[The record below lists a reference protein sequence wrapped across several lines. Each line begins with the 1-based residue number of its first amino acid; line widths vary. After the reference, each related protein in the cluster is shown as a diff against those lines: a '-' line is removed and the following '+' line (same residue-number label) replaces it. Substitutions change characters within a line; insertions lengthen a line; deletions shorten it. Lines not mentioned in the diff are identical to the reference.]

1 MLNTKWRCVLHLLA
15 VCALTSPALAADKV
29 LSVVATATGASTAT
43 AYPGHTVEVDIRVDD
58 AAMVAGA
65 AFTVTFD
72 PANLALAKV
81 SSTYFGAFANLGLPP
96 SAVSFSPLITNPVT
110 TGAMLAAARPDNGSG
125 TQVALFTLSFLV
137 KGPFDN
143 YPVSIPISISR
154 SRISNTDA
162 GFDAAG
168 EDIPSLVG
176 VGAGTYPAHTVQVVS
191 FVLTI
196 AIPDGDDDG
205 IPDDWE
211 VLHFSD
217 KTTANGKSDYDRDGY
232 TDLQE
237 YLNWANNETD
247 PAGGVF
253 DPELTNAP
261 GGIGYVPYDDDF
273 WTIMIPVILNS
284 GRQQ

>member
-1 MLNTKWRCVLHLLA
+1 MLNTRWRCMLHLLA

-43 AYPGHTVEVDIRVDD
+43 AYPGQTVEVDIRVDD

-81 SSTYFGAFANLGLPP
+81 SSTFFGAFANLGLSP

-125 TQVALFTLSFLV
+125 TQVPLFTLSFLV

-154 SRISNTDA
+154 SRISNTAA
-162 GFDAAG
+162 GF
-168 EDIPSLVG
+168 
-176 VGAGTYPAHTVQVVS
+176 GAIS
-191 FVLTI
+191 M
-196 AIPDGDDDG
+196 
-205 IPDDWE
+205 
-211 VLHFSD
+211 
-217 KTTANGKSDYDRDGY
+217 
-232 TDLQE
+232 
-237 YLNWANNETD
+237 
-247 PAGGVF
+247 F
-253 DPELTNAP
+253 DPKMTTAP
-261 GGIGYVPYDDDF
+261 GGIGYGPYDDDF
-273 WTIMIPVILNS
+273 WTIMIPAILNS
-284 GRQQ
+284 GGQTARGISQCKLRVEFHA